1 MSTRRWALLGALIGI
16 GVLARPATG
25 LPVQAQQDT
34 APTTQDTVA
43 TTQDTEGPPPA
54 AVTVR
59 GQTLF
64 YVQEKVLSFSPEDRA
79 QAIATRVERLYRDP
93 LGARDS
99 ITVVEGDGAT
109 DIVAGDL
116 VIMSVTDR
124 DAAAAGR
131 TRVELATEYAA
142 AMRRTVQTLRS
153 QYSITQILLGAL
165 YTLLT
170 LAGIVLFF
178 VLLGKLFP
186 KLYAKFDSWRDTRI
200 PSLRIQRFTLLSAS
214 RVTDGLILLMR
225 GARVVLAL
233 LAFYF
238 AVPLILGFFPWTRT
252 YARIVFNYI
261 MTPLKAVASGFTGY
275 LPNLFYIAVIVVIT
289 YYLIK
294 FIKLIFTEIGRGTIT
309 IRGFYKEWA
318 RPTYKIVR
326 FLVLAFTGIAVFP
339 YLPGAD
345 SAAFKG
351 VSIFLGVL
359 FSLGS
364 SSAIANVVAGVVLTY
379 TKAFELGDRV
389 KISDTVGDVIDRTLL
404 ATHVRTTKNVDITI
418 PNAMVMGSHIINYST
433 SARTGLIL
441 HTSVTIGYDVPWRRV
456 HELLIAAAI
465 ATEGI
470 EAEPA
475 PFVLQTSLDDNYVSY
490 ELNAYTDKPRVMTKT
505 YSELHQ
511 NIQDSFAEAGVE
523 IMSPHYSAIR
533 DGNQVALPADSLPK
547 GYKPPAFRVTAF
559 PNPGTQS

>member
-1 MSTRRWALLGALIGI
+1 MSTRHWALFGILSLIGL
-16 GVLARPATG
+16 LALPARG
-25 LPVQAQQDT
+25 QPAQAQQDT
-34 APTTQDTVA
+34 AA
-43 TTQDTEGPPPA
+43 TTQDTAATTQTQVVPLRA

-59 GQTLF
+59 GHTLF

-79 QAIATRVERLYRDP
+79 RTIATRIERLYRDP
-93 LGARDS
+93 LAAHDS
-99 ITVVEGDGAT
+99 IAVVEGDGAS
-109 DIVAGDL
+109 DVVAGDL
-116 VIMSVTDR
+116 VIMSVTER
-124 DAAAAGR
+124 DALAAGR
-131 TRVELATEYAA
+131 PRAELAAEYAA
-142 AMRRTVQTLRS
+142 VMHRTIQSLRS
-153 QYSITQILLGAL
+153 QYSLTRILFGAL

-170 LAGIVLFF
+170 VIGLVLFF

-186 KLYAKFDSWRDTRI
+186 KLYAKMDSWRDTRI
-200 PSLRIQRFTLLSAS
+200 PSFRIQRLTLLSSS
-214 RVTDGLILLMR
+214 RVTDGLILLLR
-225 GARVVLAL
+225 GGRVFLAVF
-233 LAFYF
+233 AFYL

-252 YARIVFNYI
+252 YARIVFSYI
-261 MTPLKAVASGFTGY
+261 MAPLKAVAQGFVAY
-275 LPNLFYIAVIVVIT
+275 LPNLFYIAVIVVVT

-309 IRGFYKEWA
+309 IRGFHKEWA

-326 FLVLAFTGIAVFP
+326 FLVLAFTVIAVFP
-339 YLPGAD
+339 YLPGSN

-364 SSAIANVVAGVVLTY
+364 SSAIANVIAGVVLTY
-379 TKAFELGDRV
+379 TRAFELGDRV

-418 PNAMVMGSHIINYST
+418 PNAMVMGSHIVNYST

-456 HELLIAAAI
+456 HELLVAAAV

-475 PFVLQTSLDDNYVSY
+475 PFVLQTSLDDNYVRY
-490 ELNAYTDKPRVMTKT
+490 ELNAYTDKPRLMVKT

-511 NIQDSFAEAGVE
+511 NIQDSFAEAGIE
-523 IMSPHYSAIR
+523 IMSPHYTAVR
-533 DGNQVALPADSLPK
+533 DGNPMALPADSLPK
-547 GYKPPAFRVTAF
+547 GYTPPAFRVTK
-559 PNPGTQS
+559 GE